1 MDNTA
6 DATRRALIGAG
17 LGSALGATWPAG
29 AAAQAS
35 SSPSSGGARKVLR
48 YAFEVAETSLDP
60 VKLNDLYSRILTA
73 HLFEALYCYDHLA
86 RPVKI
91 KPLTAAAM
99 PEVSADFR
107 VWTIMVR
114 PGIYFADD
122 PVWKGLDGR
131 KTRRELVAQ
140 DYVYTFKR
148 FADPANK
155 APAWTEI
162 ESIGFAGLKEL
173 RQAALDAKKPF
184 GYDREIDGVRALDRY
199 TLRLTL
205 TAPRPRLVEALASS
219 DLLGAVAREVVEFYG
234 DQFEL
239 HPIGTGPYKLA
250 QWRRSSFIAFER
262 NPDYRERFYDAEP
275 AADDA
280 EGQATLAR
288 MKGKRLPLVDRVEIA
303 IIQEEQPRWLS
314 FVGGEADVA
323 YRVGYQFARQAM
335 PGGKVAPNLA
345 KQGIHGYRIVDP
357 AGNYYFFN
365 MEDAIVGGYTPEKV
379 ALRRVIS
386 LGMDSRNVVEYAY
399 DGLATV
405 AQGPILPYCSYYDA
419 SFKSECGDYDPG
431 RARALLDV
439 YGYRERNGQRETPD
453 GTPVVL
459 TIATQADQRSR
470 RIAEVMSKNLKALG
484 IGMRSQVAQWPE
496 NLKAGRAGKLQMWY
510 VGGYASSP
518 DPGDSFARMDSRQIG
533 GQNMS
538 RVRLPALDALYDQM
552 QRLPDG
558 PERGAVFAEAT
569 RLALAY
575 MPYKFSIQRLSLD
588 MTWPQL
594 VGYRRPVFW
603 LEWWHQV
610 DIDDTLRLAA

>member
-1 MDNTA
+1 PVT
-6 DATRRALIGAG
+6 
-17 LGSALGATWPAG
+17 PAK
-29 AAAQAS
+29 
-35 SSPSSGGARKVLR
+35 KVLR

-73 HLFEALYCYDHLA
+73 HLFEALYTYDHLA

-99 PEVSADFR
+99 PDVSADFR
-107 VWTIMVR
+107 VWTIKLQ
-114 PGIYFADD
+114 PGIFFADD
-122 PVWKGLDGR
+122 PVWKGG
-131 KTRRELVAQ
+131 RRELVAQ
-140 DYVYTFKR
+140 DYVYAIKR

-155 APAWTEI
+155 APAWTEM
-162 ESIGFAGLKEL
+162 ETLGFVGLAEL
-173 RQAALDAKKPF
+173 RDAALKGKTKFD
-184 GYDREIDGVRALDRY
+184 YDRAIEGLRALDRH
-199 TLRLTL
+199 TLQIRL
-205 TAPRPRLVEALASS
+205 AEPRPRLVEALASS

-239 HPIGTGPYKLA
+239 HPIGTGPFKLV

-280 EGQATLAR
+280 EGQAVLAK
-288 MKGKRLPLVDRVEIA
+288 MKGKRLPLVDRVEVA
-303 IIQEEQPRWLS
+303 IIEEEQPRWLS
-314 FVGGEADVA
+314 FVGGEADLA
-323 YRVGYQFARQAM
+323 YRVGYQFASQAM

-345 KQGIHGYRIVDP
+345 KQGIAGYRIVEP
-357 AGNYYFFN
+357 AGNYYLFN
-365 MEDAIVGGYTPEKV
+365 MEDALVGGYTPERV
-379 ALRRVIS
+379 ALRRAIS
-386 LGMDSRNVVEYAY
+386 LGMDSRNVADYAY

-405 AQGPILPYCSYYDA
+405 AQGPILPYCTYFDA
-419 SFKSECGDYDPG
+419 RFKSECGDYDPG
-431 RARALLDV
+431 RARALLDL
-439 YGYRERNGQRETPD
+439 YGYVDKNGDGLRETPD
-453 GTPVVL
+453 GQPVVL

-470 RIAEVMSKNLKALG
+470 RIAEVMSKNMKALG

-518 DPGDSFARMDSRQIG
+518 DPADSFARMDSRQIG

-538 RVRLPALDALYDQM
+538 RVKLPALDALYDRM

-575 MPYKFSIQRLSLD
+575 LPYKFSVQRLSLD
-588 MTWPQL
+588 MTWPQV

-610 DIDDTLRLAA
+610 DIDDTLRQKA